1 MSFRKS
7 KIYKIT
13 NDLNDKIYIGSTT
26 YKYLSQRM
34 NVHRMMSKAKTNRH
48 STLYNFM
55 REIGVEHFQ
64 IVLLEN
70 YACDN
75 REELNDR
82 EQLWHKKL
90 NPQLNEYNADADNPI
105 IHCVCYD

>member
-1 MSFRKS
+1 MSFSKS

-34 NVHRMMSKAKTNRH
+34 NAHRMMAKAKSQRH
-48 STLYNFM
+48 SDLYNFM
-55 REIGVEHFQ
+55 REVGVEHFK
-64 IVLLEN
+64 IVLLEM

-75 REELNDR
+75 REQLNER

-90 NPQLNEYNADADNPI
+90 RPQLNEYNADADNPI
-105 IHCVCYD
+105 IHEVTYS